1 MLFIPLCSPLVDK
14 PCRKAYLFHRRLFK
28 LQHQTILLNR
38 KPPSLFANLTFPEM
52 MNDSSRF
59 SLMHQCSALA
69 LMCLF
74 ASPAHAQETPA
85 AVTEDVEDIVADRPI
100 NDPNNITMAPTIVDG
115 KAIYSPA
122 FFARFSPQTAI
133 DMVEQ
138 IPGFSISNTS
148 GDRGLGNASQNV
160 LINGKRIS
168 GKSNDARTILGRLA
182 ASQIVQLEIVD
193 GASLSI
199 AGLNGQVLNVI
210 TTTKGISG
218 NYRWRT
224 QFRQRLPDNLLDA
237 ELNIN
242 APLGKGELI
251 LGINNN
257 GAFRNGNAGPE
268 IVSDG
273 DGNLLFIRES
283 NNRFRRENPTISAS
297 YGVTGDGGSIFNIG
311 GSFALSISRRDNDS
325 PITGPDIAPFSE
337 LRAGSEDEINF
348 ELNSDYEFD
357 FIGGRLKLIA
367 FQRFEHSPNDNLFL
381 QTFTDGSASEGSQ
394 FNTIQDEG
402 ESILRSELRWS
413 GGQNDWQLSLEG
425 AYNFLDRTSEFLVLD
440 PDGIFQEEPLDN
452 ASARVEEYRGD
463 ASLSFSRPLSSTVN
477 LQTIFGAEVSNIS
490 QDGASGLSRTFVR
503 PKGSLALTWRP
514 NSVLDIN
521 ARIERRVGQLNFGS
535 FLASVDIGNNG
546 NSNSGNPLLVPPQS
560 WVGEIELNR
569 SLGDAGS
576 IKLTLEAESIS
587 DLIDQVPIGLDAE
600 AVGNVD
606 GARRLNIGADA
617 TFLLDNIIGWKGAKL
632 DIRAEYETSSVPDQ
646 IFDFRRSIS
655 RSLIGRYR
663 VDFRHDI
670 IGSNWAWG
678 IEARDGRRNDNLR
691 LDFLSNGSNNLPFT
705 TIFVENK
712 DVFGLR
718 VNLQI
723 QNLLNQ
729 TERREEIFFTERRDG
744 PISTTESFRGQAGQF
759 YRFIITG
766 TF

>member
-1 MLFIPLCSPLVDK
+1 MT
-14 PCRKAYLFHRRLFK
+14 YW
-28 LQHQTILLNR
+28 
-38 KPPSLFANLTFPEM
+38 
-52 MNDSSRF
+52 SSR
-59 SLMHQCSALA
+59 SAFTYRCYTA
-69 LMCLF
+69 AAAC
-74 ASPAHAQETPA
+74 AIAAPVYAQDAP
-85 AVTEDVEDIVADRPI
+85 EDNIEDISSDAPNEEPS
-100 NDPNNITMAPTIVDG
+100 NDITMSPTIVDG
-115 KAIYSPA
+115 KAVYSPA
-122 FFARFSPQTAI
+122 FFERFSPQTAI

-168 GKSNDARTILGRLA
+168 GKSNDARTFLGRLA

-210 TTTKGISG
+210 TKTKGISG

-224 QFRQRLPDNLLDA
+224 QFRERLPDNLLDA

-257 GAFRNGNAGPE
+257 GSFRRGNAGPE
-268 IVSDG
+268 TVRDG

-283 NNRFRRENPTISAS
+283 NNRFRRENPAFNAS

-311 GSFALSISRRDNDS
+311 GSFALSITRRDDDS
-325 PITGPDIAPFSE
+325 PITGPNIAPFNE
-337 LRAGSEDEINF
+337 LRSGSEDEINF

-357 FIGGRLKLIA
+357 FIGARLKLIA
-367 FQRFEHSPNDNLFL
+367 FQRFEHSPDDNLFL

-394 FNTIQDEG
+394 FNTVQDEG
-402 ESILRSELRWS
+402 ESILRSELRWNS
-413 GGQNDWQLSLEG
+413 GKNDWQFSLEG
-425 AYNFLDRTSEFLVLD
+425 AYNFLDRTSELLELD
-440 PDGIFQEEPLDN
+440 SNGIFQEEPLDD

-463 ASLSFSRPLSSTVN
+463 ASLSFSRALSSKLN
-477 LQTIFGAEVSNIS
+477 LQTILGAEISNIS
-490 QDGASGLSRTFVR
+490 QDGANGVSRTFFR
-503 PKGSLALTWRP
+503 PKGSVALTWRP
-514 NSVLDIN
+514 NSALDIN

-535 FLASVDIGNNG
+535 FLASVDINNNG

-569 SLGDAGS
+569 SLGNAGS

-587 DLIDQVPIGLDAE
+587 DLIDQVPIGLEEE
-600 AVGNVD
+600 AVGNVS

-617 TFLLDNIIGWKGAKL
+617 TFLLDNIIGWQGAKL
-632 DIRAEYETSSVPDQ
+632 DLRAEYETSSVPDQ
-646 IFDFRRSIS
+646 IFDIRRPIS
-655 RSLIGRYR
+655 RSLTRRYSI
-663 VDFRHDI
+663 DFRHDI
-670 IGSNWAWG
+670 VGSNWAWG

-691 LDFLSNGSNNLPFT
+691 LDFLSEGSNDLPFT

-729 TERREEIFFTERRDG
+729 TERRREEFFVARRDG
-744 PISTTESFRGQAGQF
+744 PIDTIEEFEGQAGLF

>member
-1 MLFIPLCSPLVDK
+1 MLFILLCSPLVDK
-14 PCRKAYLFHRRLFK
+14 QCLDAYLLYRHMVKSQFNDLAEQEH
-28 LQHQTILLNR
+28 
-38 KPPSLFANLTFPEM
+38 PSLFATPPFLQLMTHRFHYLWICKYSILAFM
-52 MNDSSRF
+52 CAFTSS
-59 SLMHQCSALA
+59 SY
-69 LMCLF
+69 
-74 ASPAHAQETPA
+74 AQETPQPTA
-85 AVTEDVEDIVADRPI
+85 EDISTDIPRSNATNSAEISP
-100 NDPNNITMAPTIVDG
+100 ALVDG
-115 KAIYSPA
+115 KAIYPPT
-122 FFARFSPQTAI
+122 FFERFSPQTAI

-138 IPGFSISNTS
+138 IPGFSISDTS
-148 GDRGLGNASQNV
+148 DDRGLGNASQNV

-168 GKSNDARTILGRLA
+168 GKSNDAQTVLGRLA
-182 ASQIVQLEIVD
+182 ASQIIQLEILD

-199 AGLNGQVLNVI
+199 AGLNGQVLNVV
-210 TTTKGISG
+210 TKSGGISG

-224 QFRQRLPDNLLDA
+224 QFRERLPDNLLDA

-257 GAFRNGNAGPE
+257 GAFRRGNAGPE

-273 DGNLLFIRES
+273 DGNILFIRQS
-283 NNRFRRENPTISAS
+283 NNRFRRENPTINAS

-325 PITGPDIAPFSE
+325 PITGPNIAPFNE
-337 LRAGSEDEINF
+337 LRSGGEDEINF
-348 ELNSDYEFD
+348 EINSDYEFD
-357 FIGGRLKLIA
+357 FIGGRLKLIG
-367 FQRFEHSPNDNLFL
+367 FQRFEHSPDDNLFL
-381 QTFTDGSASEGSQ
+381 QTFTDGSPSEGSQ

-402 ESILRSELRWS
+402 ESILRGELRWS
-413 GGQNDWQLSLEG
+413 NNKNDWQLSLEG
-425 AYNFLDRTSEFLVLD
+425 AYNFLDRTSELLELD
-440 PDGIFQEEPLDN
+440 SNGIFQIEPLDD

-463 ASLSFSRPLSSTVN
+463 ASLSFSRPLSSKVN
-477 LQTIFGAEVSNIS
+477 LQAIIGSEISNIA
-490 QDGASGLSRTFVR
+490 QDGANGLSRTFVR
-503 PKGSLALTWRP
+503 PKGSVALTWRP
-514 NSVLDIN
+514 SSKLDIN

-535 FLASVDIGNNG
+535 FLASVDIGNNS

-587 DLIDQVPIGLDAE
+587 DLIDQVPTGIDSE

-606 GARRLNIGADA
+606 GARRFNIGINS

-646 IFDFRRSIS
+646 IFDIRRPIS
-655 RSLIGRYR
+655 RSLIRRYGI
-663 VDFRHDI
+663 DFRHDI
-670 IGSNWAWG
+670 VGSNWAWG
-678 IEARDGRRNDNLR
+678 FNARDGRRNDNLR
-691 LDFLSNGSNNLPFT
+691 LDFLSDGSNNLPFT

-729 TERREEIFFTERRDG
+729 TERRREEFFVARRDG
-744 PISTTESFRGQAGQF
+744 PIDTIEEFRGQAGLF